1 MARFPSHHLE
11 ANMSEQEQAALPV
24 FNIEKIYLKDL
35 SVEVPNAPT
44 IFLEQGQPQ
53 IDVQLRNKSE
63 AIDNGIYQTV
73 LTAEVTAKV
82 GDKTAF
88 VVEAHQAGIFRAQ
101 NIPQEAIE
109 PMLAV
114 GCPNILFPYLRE
126 SVSDAVGRAGFP
138 ALYMQPVNFEA
149 MYLQQR
155 AQQQAQAQ
163 QQPS

>member
-1 MARFPSHHLE
+1 
-11 ANMSEQEQAALPV
+11 MSEQEQAATPV

-35 SVEVPNAPT
+35 SAEVPNAPQ

-53 IDVQLRNKSE
+53 IDVQLRNQSE

-73 LTAEVTAKV
+73 LTAVVTAKV

-88 VVEAHQAGIFRAQ
+88 MVEAHQAGIFRAT
-101 NIPQEAIE
+101 NIPNEALE

-126 SVSDAVGRAGFP
+126 TVSEAIVRAGFP

-155 AQQQAQAQ
+155 AQAQAQAEQ
-163 QQPS
+163 KPN

>member
-1 MARFPSHHLE
+1 
-11 ANMSEQEQAALPV
+11 MSEQEQAAMPV

-35 SVEVPNAPT
+35 SVEVPNAPQ
-44 IFLEQGQPQ
+44 IFLEQGAPQ
-53 IDVQLRNKSE
+53 IDVQLRNHSA

-73 LTAEVTAKV
+73 LTAVVTAKIT
-82 GDKTAF
+82 DKVAF
-88 VVEAHQAGIFRAQ
+88 MVEAHQAGIFRVQ
-101 NIPQEAIE
+101 NVPQEALE

-126 SVSDAVGRAGFP
+126 TVSEAVSRAGFP

-155 AQQQAQAQ
+155 AQAEAQAEQ
-163 QQPS
+163 KPN

>member
-1 MARFPSHHLE
+1 
-11 ANMSEQEQAALPV
+11 MSEQEQAAMPI

-35 SVEVPNAPT
+35 SVEVPNAPQ
-44 IFLEQGQPQ
+44 IFLEQGVPQ
-53 IDVQLRNKSE
+53 IDVQLRNQSDSL
-63 AIDNGIYQTV
+63 DNGIYQTV
-73 LTAEVTAKV
+73 LTAEVTAKL

-88 VVEAHQAGIFRAQ
+88 VVEAHQAGIFRAE
-101 NIPQEAIE
+101 NIPQEALE

-126 SVSDAVGRAGFP
+126 TVSEAIARAGFP

-155 AQQQAQAQ
+155 AQAQAQAEQ
-163 QQPS
+163 KPN